1 MTPFKKFMLQAQG
14 RDPDL
19 EEKLRA
25 EKFRNLDRYFR
36 IVFGRGLRPDE
47 RRLVES
53 IASALQTTVDDEYV
67 MQIFI
72 AGRGLVASQKLAEEV
87 SAAKE
92 AIVQANDQQAK
103 LYAKQSAQDS
113 WQIWACLFLV
123 LASLTSNVWIMRK
136 LLLLSDRVDVIDSA
150 TKR

>member
-1 MTPFKKFMLQAQG
+1 MTPFEKFMLQAQG

-25 EKFRNLDRYFR
+25 EQFRNIERYFR
-36 IVFGRGLRPDE
+36 IVFGRSLRPDE
-47 RRLVES
+47 RQLVVS
-53 IASALQTTVDDEYV
+53 ISSALNTSVDDEYV

-92 AIVQANDQQAK
+92 AIIQTNGEQKK
-103 LYAKQSAQDS
+103 LYAKQSARDS
-113 WQIWACLFLV
+113 WLIWACYILLLV
-123 LASLTSNVWIMRK
+123 SIPTNVWIVRNV
-136 LLLLSDRVDVIDSA
+136 LHLSDRIDLIGNA

>member
-1 MTPFKKFMLQAQG
+1 MTPFEKFMLQAQG

-25 EKFRNLDRYFR
+25 EQFRNIERYFR
-36 IVFGRGLRPDE
+36 IVFGRSLRPDE
-47 RRLVES
+47 RQVVES
-53 IASALQTTVDDEYV
+53 IASALNTSVDDEYV

-92 AIVQANDQQAK
+92 AIIHANGEQKK
-103 LYAKQSAQDS
+103 LYAKQSARDS
-113 WQIWACLFLV
+113 WLIWACYILLLV
-123 LASLTSNVWIMRK
+123 SIPTNVWIVRNV
-136 LLLLSDRVDVIDSA
+136 LHLSDRIDLIGNA

>member
-1 MTPFKKFMLQAQG
+1 MTPFEKFMLQAQG
-14 RDPDL
+14 RDPAL

-25 EKFRNLDRYFR
+25 EQFRNIDRYFR
-36 IVFGRGLRPDE
+36 IVFGRSLRPDE
-47 RRLVES
+47 RQVVES
-53 IASALQTTVDDEYV
+53 IASALNTSVDDEYV

-92 AIVQANDQQAK
+92 AIIQTNGEQKK
-103 LYAKQSAQDS
+103 LYAKQSARDS
-113 WQIWACLFLV
+113 WLIWACYILLLV
-123 LASLTSNVWIMRK
+123 SIPTNVWIVRNV
-136 LLLLSDRVDVIDSA
+136 LHLSDRIDLIGNA

>member
-1 MTPFKKFMLQAQG
+1 MTPFEKFMLQAQG

-25 EKFRNLDRYFR
+25 EQFRNIERYFR
-36 IVFGRGLRPDE
+36 IVFGRSLRPDE
-47 RRLVES
+47 RQVVES
-53 IASALQTTVDDEYV
+53 IASALNTSVDDEYV

-92 AIVQANDQQAK
+92 AIIQTNGEQKK
-103 LYAKQSAQDS
+103 LYAKQSARDS
-113 WQIWACLFLV
+113 WLIWACYILLLV
-123 LASLTSNVWIMRK
+123 SIPTNVWIVRNV
-136 LLLLSDRVDVIDSA
+136 LHLSDRIDLIGNA
-150 TKR
+150 AKR